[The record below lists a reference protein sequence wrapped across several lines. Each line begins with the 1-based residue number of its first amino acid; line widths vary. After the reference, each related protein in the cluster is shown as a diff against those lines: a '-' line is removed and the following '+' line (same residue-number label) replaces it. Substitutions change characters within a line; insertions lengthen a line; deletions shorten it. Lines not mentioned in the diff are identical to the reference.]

1 MSKLVGQTLMLAHDF
16 AFHSIQHQHQ
26 KQQQPMT
33 LNNQAPFQRQMT
45 FLTMQHLS
53 IGASIQQQEPSCQ
66 LDHTHHGQPSRNSAA
81 AVDRSQ
87 SLSYSESSMNCHP
100 RTIIDR
106 SQSTTTQ

>member
-53 IGASIQQQEPSCQ
+53 IGASIQQQEPSYQ
-66 LDHTHHGQPSRNSAA
+66 LNHIHHGSHRETLLLPRAGASRCLTLR
-81 AVDRSQ
+81 VV
-87 SLSYSESSMNCHP
+87 
-100 RTIIDR
+100 
-106 SQSTTTQ
+106 